1 MRAKNEYKFLEEAY
15 SQVNEGFDDVGKGP
29 VRDAARQGAVPV
41 DPGSA
46 LARAFAASQT
56 AEGPPNP
63 GPDDLGPDR
72 ESERPP
78 VQVGSHVMW
87 DKQRRF
93 GIVDELDD
101 PENPTVAFV
110 LDDDGAE
117 SIVDVKHLE
126 EISGPIEDA
135 EDHPKQGITG
145 LQHTD
150 ALAQAAFAQKDETHK
165 PYVSSYMPFH
175 RDEDDK
181 LKPSKKI
188 FAVLDKRGN
197 AIFTSNNKDEAYKWF
212 DDNFKDLR
220 DEGEEFDKEEDYW
233 TPELTDEDKIK
244 DHGPVIKKDLLTPE
258 EEKKIDANREKLK
271 APKKSSRHW
280 ELNRPGRR
288 DK

>member
-1 MRAKNEYKFLEEAY
+1 MRAKNEYKFIEEAY
-15 SQVNEGFDDVGKGP
+15 TQVNEGFDDVGKGP
-29 VRDAARQGAVPV
+29 VRRAAARGARPR
-41 DPGSA
+41 DPDKTA
-46 LARAFAASQT
+46 LGKAFLASQT

-72 ESERPP
+72 SEEP
-78 VQVGSHVMW
+78 
-87 DKQRRF
+87 
-93 GIVDELDD
+93 
-101 PENPTVAFV
+101 
-110 LDDDGAE
+110 
-117 SIVDVKHLE
+117 
-126 EISGPIEDA
+126 
-135 EDHPKQGITG
+135 
-145 LQHTD
+145 
-150 ALAQAAFAQKDETHK
+150 ETHK

-233 TPELTDEDKIK
+233 TLGLTDEDKIK

>member
-29 VRDAARQGAVPV
+29 VRDAARQGAVRR

-46 LARAFAASQT
+46 LARAFAASQEG
-56 AEGPPNP
+56 EGPLP
-63 GPDDLGPDR
+63 GPDDRYDLGPDR
-72 ESERPP
+72 TPE
-78 VQVGSHVMW
+78 VQVGSQVMW
-87 DKQRRF
+87 DRQRRH

-110 LDDDGAE
+110 LDDDGGE
-117 SIVDVKHLE
+117 SIVDIENLDV
-126 EISGPIEDA
+126 ISGPIEDA

-233 TPELTDEDKIK
+233 TPEKDEPKIK
-244 DHGPVIKKDLLTPE
+244 DHGPVRQKRLLTPE
-258 EEKKIDANREKLK
+258 EEKKIDANRAKLK
-271 APKKSSRHW
+271 APEKSSRHW